1 VAKEVDE
8 GATITTRYAFGHI
21 SGLGSES
28 RRSRQKN
35 CSSLKDSTFY
45 LDLLWAPRLYQSFVS
60 NEKRKT
66 FDVEHIRMGS

>member
-1 VAKEVDE
+1 MKARPLPLDMPLGISPVLDPSPVAPARKIVK
-8 GATITTRYAFGHI
+8 R
-21 SGLGSES
+21 
-28 RRSRQKN
+28 
-35 CSSLKDSTFY
+35 SSLKDSTFY